1 MVNMDEIQF
10 GFALGRCTTGAI
22 IVVCQLQEKYIT
34 ANKLLYFPFDDPEKV
49 VDCVTRN
56 VLWWAVRG
64 IGDEAVHAI
73 QVMHYNAWSRVW
85 VNGQKSEEF
94 GMGVG
99 VHLSSVLSI
108 FLFILMLEALS
119 HEFRT
124 GVPLELY
131 ADDLVLVADTQ
142 EEGI

>member
-34 ANKLLYFPFDDPEKV
+34 ANKLLYFPFDDLEKV

-64 IGDEAVHAI
+64 IGVEAVHAI
-73 QVMHYNAWSRVW
+73 QVMHYNAWSRV
-85 VNGQKSEEF
+85 F